1 LAVAP
6 DEELALADD
15 DDADDADVEEEDEEQ
30 PAASAAAT
38 LRHAIPISRRA
49 LVMRA
54 PTFLKSH

>member
-6 DEELALADD
+6 DEEPALADD
-15 DDADDADVEEEDEEQ
+15 DDADDADVEEEDEDEDEEQ

-38 LRHAIPISRRA
+38 LRHAVPISRRV

-54 PTFLKSH
+54 PTS